1 MCVSVQVCACVCGFF
16 VQKGLRKSKRPVKEK
31 RRSGECPVQTII
43 YIQKVTN
50 FHSQAH
56 AHTICL
62 FSVPCRHPRLAGHKK
77 EPGPKIIIT
86 FDTASRCL
94 QQTHTH
100 THTGSF
106 RDHLCHV
113 HICTLFKGDFV
124 LYQRNTLFTGVPV
137 QISTGMMVDS
147 PPSPLSNRAPT
158 RLTHAKLFLPQFF

>member
-1 MCVSVQVCACVCGFF
+1 MCVSVQVCACVCSFF

-62 FSVPCRHPRLAGHKK
+62 FSVPCRHPRLAGRKK
-77 EPGPKIIIT
+77 EPGPKIRIT

-100 THTGSF
+100 THRQLQRSPVPCTYMYSF
-106 RDHLCHV
+106 QRRFCSLPKKHV
-113 HICTLFKGDFV
+113 VYRRACTDQYWHDGGQPSL
-124 LYQRNTLFTGVPV
+124 
-137 QISTGMMVDS
+137 
-147 PPSPLSNRAPT
+147 SPL
-158 RLTHAKLFLPQFF
+158 